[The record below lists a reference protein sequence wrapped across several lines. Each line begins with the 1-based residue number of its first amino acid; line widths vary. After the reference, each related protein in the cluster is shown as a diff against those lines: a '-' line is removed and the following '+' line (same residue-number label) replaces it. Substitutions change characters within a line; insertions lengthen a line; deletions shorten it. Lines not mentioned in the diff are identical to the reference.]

1 MNDIDEPPAST
12 NDQESALTTNLRF
25 PPTPLQS
32 ETTETGPPAEHIVQE
47 ICITPGWATSK
58 GVRIPLLIWHQGTED
73 TMQTTFILFSLCIAI
88 AIATTDQGG
97 ISPPLPPVSFP
108 QIISGMGANF
118 DMLIDM
124 IALILGWVSFASPI
138 DCVIPW
144 EGGRIISELTSPGLG
159 DSQSWL
165 YRTVLGLTAVPVD
178 AVLDPRLPHWAFLG
192 DSGHITLEL
201 HTNATV
207 STVIIESDFPES
219 MPHDVHVWAFVP
231 KIKQGRRNESLQ
243 VTPPL
248 LHQFEDRGL
257 FPLFLGNLS
266 LGEGSVPGDH
276 RYHIHRQA
284 QAYTPTMVVM
294 LEFLSNGGADITRIR
309 LIRILGIPS

>member
-1 MNDIDEPPAST
+1 MGDEQRGAY
-12 NDQESALTTNLRF
+12 A
-25 PPTPLQS
+25 
-32 ETTETGPPAEHIVQE
+32 
-47 ICITPGWATSK
+47 
-58 GVRIPLLIWHQGTED
+58 PLLIWHQGTEG
-73 TMQTTFILFSLCIAI
+73 TTQTTFILFTLCIAV

-97 ISPPLPPVSFP
+97 ILPPLPPVSLS
-108 QIISGMGANF
+108 QIISGIGANF
-118 DMLIDM
+118 DVLIDT
-124 IALILGWVSFASPI
+124 ITLILGWVSFASPI
-138 DCVIPW
+138 DCTIPW

-159 DSQSWL
+159 DSQPWL

-192 DSGHITLEL
+192 DSGHVTLEL
-201 HTNATV
+201 HTNATI
-207 STVIIESDFPES
+207 STVIIKSDFPES
-219 MPHDVHVWAFVP
+219 MPHDIRVWAFVP
-231 KIKQGRRNESLQ
+231 KIKQGRQNESLQ

-284 QAYTPTMVVM
+284 QAYIPTMVVM

-309 LIRILGIPS
+309 LICILGIPS